1 MNATSP
7 AIDLHQI
14 TKRIYSKNGAEIE
27 ILKPIDLQVQ
37 QGEFLALVGPSGC
50 GKSTL
55 LNICAG
61 LTPFTSGQLMVA
73 PNPNTGAKAKL
84 GYMFQTDSLLPWRT
98 ILKNVQCGLD
108 FDGLEKNLAE
118 SQARQMIQQLGLAG
132 FENHYPSELSGG
144 MRQRASLARTW
155 VTNPDILLMDEPF
168 GALDSQTKQLIQ
180 ELFLAFWEEHR
191 KTVVLV
197 THDIDEALLM
207 ADRVIVMSA
216 RPGCFK
222 SSYQIN
228 FPRPRVVEDI
238 RSRPEFVDYRR
249 QIWNDLKQE
258 ALQTMGKTS
267 S

>member
-1 MNATSP
+1 
-7 AIDLHQI
+7 
-14 TKRIYSKNGAEIE
+14 
-27 ILKPIDLQVQ
+27 
-37 QGEFLALVGPSGC
+37 
-50 GKSTL
+50 
-55 LNICAG
+55 
-61 LTPFTSGQLMVA
+61 
-73 PNPNTGAKAKL
+73 
-84 GYMFQTDSLLPWRT
+84 
-98 ILKNVQCGLD
+98 
-108 FDGLEKNLAE
+108 
-118 SQARQMIQQLGLAG
+118 
-132 FENHYPSELSGG
+132 